1 MSNVEVISTSPFD
14 IRCSI
19 FDIPS
24 MKIRILTA
32 SDIRATL
39 PMRDA
44 ITAMRTAFG
53 ALASGTAIVPLR
65 TAVAAHEEGAV
76 SLFMP
81 GRLADDA
88 LGAKIVSVFPNNAE
102 RGLARVHA
110 TVLLLRPATGEPAA
124 LLEGT
129 SLTAL
134 RTGAASGLATDLL
147 ARANA
152 STAAIVGSGVQA
164 RTQLEAVC
172 CVRDIDRALVC
183 SRSRDHAERFAQE
196 CTARNG
202 FPDTIEV
209 VDSVEDAVTDADVV
223 CTATSSATP
232 VLAHND
238 IRPGTHVNAIGS
250 FTSEMR
256 EIDPKLLGR
265 AITVVDQREASLA
278 EAGEVITAIEMGF
291 LTDDAL
297 LELGGVLNGTSPG
310 RPDDEAV
317 TVFKSVGLAAQDLA
331 AGTMAL
337 RHAEAM
343 GLGTVIEL

>member
-1 MSNVEVISTSPFD
+1 MN
-14 IRCSI
+14 
-19 FDIPS
+19 
-24 MKIRILTA
+24 IRILTA
-32 SDIRATL
+32 ANIRATL

-44 ITAMRTAFG
+44 ITTMRTAFG
-53 ALASGTAIVPLR
+53 ALSSGTAILPLR
-65 TAVAAHEEGAV
+65 TAVPGHEDGAV

-88 LGAKIVSVFPNNAE
+88 LGAKVVSVFPNNAT

-110 TVLLLRPATGEPAA
+110 TVLLLRPTTGEPAA

-147 ARANA
+147 ARADA
-152 STAAIVGSGVQA
+152 STVAIVGSGVQA

-172 CVRDIDRALVC
+172 CVRDITRAWVY
-183 SRSRDHAERFAQE
+183 SRTREHAERFAHE
-196 CTARNG
+196 CAAREG
-202 FPDTIEV
+202 FPDTIQV

-232 VLAHND
+232 VLAHNH
-238 IRPGTHVNAIGS
+238 IRPGTHVNAVGS
-250 FTSEMR
+250 FAPDMR

-265 AITVVDQREASLA
+265 ATTVVDQREASLA

-291 LTDDAL
+291 VTVDAL
-297 LELGGVLNGTSPG
+297 VELGDVLNGTAPG
-310 RPDDEAV
+310 RPDDTAV

-337 RHAEAM
+337 RHAGAM